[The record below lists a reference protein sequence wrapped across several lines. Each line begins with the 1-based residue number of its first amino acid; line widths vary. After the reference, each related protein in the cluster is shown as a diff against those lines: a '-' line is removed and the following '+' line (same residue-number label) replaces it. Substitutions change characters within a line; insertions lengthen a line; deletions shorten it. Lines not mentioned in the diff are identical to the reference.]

1 MKILVNGQPQV
12 VEEKINIG
20 QLLKNL
26 NLNQQQVVIE
36 LNRKILNLEDIP
48 TTLLN
53 ADDQLEI
60 IHFVGGG

>member
-26 NLNQQQVVIE
+26 SLNQQQVVIE